1 MLNIVKDETQAPA
14 PAELTRRGFV
24 TNYPQF
30 RNWRQEVAG
39 EATTPKPLN
48 VYLHLPYCL
57 QHCAYCYFKTSTL
70 EETQKAEIDRY
81 VLALCREIEISS
93 ERLHLRERPVTT
105 VYFGGGTPSLL
116 SGENIDRVMETL
128 NRNLRLVDPEIT
140 VEGEPVTLTERKA
153 KILQSH
159 GVNRI
164 SIGIQSFCEDV
175 VFKTG
180 RRDTEAQAL
189 EAIRVAL
196 DTGAVVNIDLISGL
210 AGESPETWAYSVQR
224 AIESGA
230 PSVTV
235 YKLELYANTEYHA
248 DLRRQNISI
257 PTDEEE
263 IVYAQYAI
271 DTLRKAGFETVNFF
285 TLTKGGGYI
294 QKHTDNK
301 WRGEDLYAFGASAFG
316 MLGNWAYQNTI
327 DLQKYVAQMEAGE
340 MPTYRGFLY
349 SSLDMMARD
358 VILGMKLI
366 HFDRALFKKRHGV
379 DLVRLCGPQ
388 IEKLEEDGF
397 VTVSDEAISLTD
409 KGILFGDYAGKILAT
424 SLEAMAS

>member
-1 MLNIVKDETQAPA
+1 MLNIVQDEGART
-14 PAELTRRGFV
+14 EITRRGFV

-30 RNWRQEVAG
+30 RNWRQDMAG
-39 EATTPKPLN
+39 EGTALKPLN
-48 VYLHLPYCL
+48 IYLHLPYCL

-81 VLALCREIEISS
+81 VLALCREIEIAS
-93 ERLHLRERPVTT
+93 ERFQLRERPVTT

-116 SGENIDRVMETL
+116 SGENIDRVMTTL
-128 NRNLRLVDPEIT
+128 RKALNLVDPEIT

-153 KILQSH
+153 KILQQH

-210 AGESPETWAYSVQR
+210 AGEAPDTWAYSVQR

-230 PSVTV
+230 PSITV
-235 YKLELYANTEYHA
+235 YKLEIYANTEYSA
-248 DLRRQNISI
+248 ELRKQHITI
-257 PTDEEE
+257 PTDTEELR
-263 IVYAQYAI
+263 YAEYAI
-271 DTLRKAGFETVNFF
+271 DTLRKAGYQTVNFF
-285 TLTKGGGYI
+285 TLTQGGGYI

-301 WRGEDLYAFGASAFG
+301 WRGEDMYAFGASAFG
-316 MLGNWAYQNTI
+316 MIGNWAYQNTI
-327 DLQKYVAQMEAGE
+327 DLQKYVDQLEAGQ

-366 HFDRALFKKRHGV
+366 HFDRALFRKRHGI

-388 IEKLEEDGF
+388 VALLQEEGY

-409 KGILFGDYAGKILAT
+409 KGILYGDYTGRLLAST
-424 SLEAMAS
+424 LEGLAS